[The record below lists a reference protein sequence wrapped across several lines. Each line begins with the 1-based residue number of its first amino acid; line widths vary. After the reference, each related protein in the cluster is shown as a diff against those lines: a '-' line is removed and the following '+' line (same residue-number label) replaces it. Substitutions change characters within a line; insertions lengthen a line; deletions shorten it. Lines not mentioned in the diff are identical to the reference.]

1 MLRKS
6 LRKYVLCMGLTL
18 SMAFTQPAAVLAAS
32 VGDDAE
38 IQQEGDAGQEIEDVE
53 NTDDSSTSE
62 DLTDSGDEN
71 SVPSDVTET
80 EKEEDVQEE
89 AGDAM
94 TFALDADDEVNQK
107 DEHGCFTVPTAAM
120 PEDLQDGIYELP
132 FRLFILPINV
142 SASDRYETTE
152 PYGNYAYAQ
161 PSMGNQTFST
171 WTFDTEMNY
180 ATVEVKDGLVR
191 VSTTWPEGVGC
202 YSFNW
207 YENKETMEAKEKKGG
222 TPREPADDTEYE
234 YEADYYTYGLT
245 VDAITKF
252 TFTPPSDNP
261 VVYISLKAAGMQ
273 NSEQQAYLG
282 FYWNNLTLI
291 KSAAVNPETI
301 TVSGSQK
308 SVTGTVQKLEA
319 SVLPE
324 NAEQS
329 VKWTSSDTDLAVVD
343 EQGNVTSLKEG
354 TVTITAASTVDE
366 TIVGTVELTI
376 SDPEQEEPEPEE
388 PEITDELVKS
398 FQTLKDYVNQMDPNQ
413 YYINSSVFID
423 ILSGDMSLKKFNT
436 VFLNLRNWISDSEV
450 LIQENNN
457 TIPEAERETF
467 GKELL
472 EWDTK
477 LADPEYFGEIYSI
490 SNSESN
496 IVRGRTYEIP
506 LKFYNAKTQA
516 VITPSGNETEI
527 SVLGEENEY
536 LRNLGADTATVTIAR
551 KSNGVQTVT
560 IKYNVT
566 SSNGSDKIA
575 ITGTNLSKGTNFTAS
590 TGKKNSTITAE
601 TTYKTF
607 FANFTLTQ
615 DGTAASQ
622 LIGITLDWDNAKD
635 VTEGDVDVDKSIL
648 QMYVSGI
655 TQRIKGSA
663 PLSYPSAWPVYVSEE
678 IKESGLLER
687 AQKALQDEN
696 ATQTQINALEDEIVN
711 AFNSHKTVE
720 EEVKLFSSKAAK
732 KKAAD
737 YTADSFS
744 NYSKYANMARKAY
757 ENYVYWCYATPGGT
771 VEKDPELTW
780 DEEERILAAYT
791 NPKTNEKWSTDLA
804 DGDTIAIEIFSM
816 GLSGG
821 FMPAILNE
829 VYTRYFE
836 LEDALVSI
844 KDLNAAIAEAE
855 KYNANKS
862 DYTEGSY
869 EDLETQLAAAKKTAG
884 TTDADADQVAKAQSD
899 LKAAVKSLVSVKD
912 LKASIAAAREYKEKE
927 SKYTAYTFKKFTSA
941 LEEAEKTAADKNAAQ
956 DVINAVQKNLEAAV
970 KALAARADKAQLK
983 AAIEEAKLEA
993 AKTDIYTEASLKIYN
1008 AAIETAEEVYSQDS
1022 ISQVQVDQAVTNLK
1036 EAQSVLEK
1044 ISTDDL
1050 DKNNLA
1056 DGTYTVVVNLWHAE
1070 QDKESMGN
1078 AALYHNAILTVDGE
1092 KYTLTL
1098 KGHTMTVG
1106 AITGELD
1113 SIEVIP
1119 DGSKPKSDAG
1129 NYQALVNTGKGGEYV
1144 FDMQLGNVGELSDYY
1159 YSRIKVKEGTPMGT
1173 NWIASRLRISWD
1185 TLSILDVEAYPAFSE
1200 TDSATG
1206 ITVKAP
1212 EGALPA
1218 GTKLRI
1224 TPVTDTDRTKELDA
1238 ALSSLADKYTAYDI
1252 ALCLEKDGKEES
1264 VDPKDN
1270 MELTMTLPVPD
1281 GYITTRLAC
1290 YYIDSGNYANAVD
1303 GSLNSKTYTVV
1314 NNKPGTY
1321 AIAQKKTVGGNGTV
1335 VSGTTKKTTTTGTT
1349 AKTTGTTTKKTT
1361 TSAAKTGDETNTA
1374 MRLFIFMMAAS
1385 AAAGLAVLRR
1395 KKV

>member
-6 LRKYVLCMGLTL
+6 LRKYILCMGLIL

-32 VGDDAE
+32 AEVQQDGDVG
-38 IQQEGDAGQEIEDVE
+38 QNIEDME
-53 NTDDSSTSE
+53 NMEDSSVSE
-62 DLTDSGDEN
+62 DVTDNSEEN
-71 SVPSDVTET
+71 SVPSDVTESVT
-80 EKEEDVQEE
+80 EEEVQEE
-89 AGDAM
+89 TGDAM
-94 TFALDADDEVNQK
+94 TFALDAGDEVNQK

-132 FRLFILPINV
+132 FRLFTLPGNV
-142 SASDRYETTE
+142 SAPDRYDTTE
-152 PYGNYAYAQ
+152 PFGNYAYAQ
-161 PSMGNQTFST
+161 ASMGNQTYTT
-171 WTFDTEMNY
+171 WNIDTEMNY
-180 ATVEVKDGLVR
+180 ATVEVKDGVIR
-191 VSTTWPEGVGC
+191 VSTTWPAGVGC
-202 YSFNW
+202 YSFTW
-207 YENKETMEAKEKKGG
+207 YEDKEAMEAKEKKGG
-222 TPREPADDTEYE
+222 TPSEPADNTEYE
-234 YEADYYTYGLT
+234 YEPDYYAYELI
-245 VDAITKF
+245 VNAITKF

-261 VVYISLKAAGMQ
+261 VVYISLRAAGM
-273 NSEQQAYLG
+273 NNNEQEAYLG
-282 FYWNNLTLI
+282 FYWDDLALI
-291 KSAAVNPETI
+291 KTEASAPEKVTI
-301 TVSGSQK
+301 SGSQ
-308 SVTGTVQKLEA
+308 SAVTGTVQKLEA

-324 NAEQS
+324 SAEQS
-329 VKWTSSDTDLAVVD
+329 VKWASSDTDLAVVD
-343 EQGNVTSLKEG
+343 EQGNVTALKAG
-354 TVTITAASTVDE
+354 TVTISAASTVNE
-366 TIVGTVELTI
+366 SIAGTLELTI
-376 SDPEQEEPEPEE
+376 SDPNQEEPEPEE
-388 PEITDELVKS
+388 PEITDELILS
-398 FQTLKDYVNQMDPNQ
+398 FQSLRDYVNAMDPEQ
-413 YYINSSVFID
+413 YYTNTSVF
-423 ILSGDMSLKKFNT
+423 SDMLGETTPANFNSI
-436 VFLNLRNWISDSEV
+436 FLELRNWLSNSEV
-450 LIQENNN
+450 LIAENNN
-457 TIPEAERETF
+457 TIPEEERETF

-477 LADPEYFGEIYSI
+477 LADPEYFGEVYSV
-490 SNSESN
+490 SGSESN

-506 LKFYNAKTQA
+506 MKFYNVEKQA
-516 VITPSGNETEI
+516 AATLLGNEAEI
-527 SVLGEENEY
+527 SVTESENEY
-536 LRNLGADTATVTIAR
+536 LKNIGADTATVTITRTSKGA
-551 KSNGVQTVT
+551 QTAA
-560 IKYNVT
+560 IQYNVT
-566 SSNGSDKIA
+566 SKNGDDKIA
-575 ITGTNLSKGTNFTAS
+575 ITNNKLSKGTNFTAS
-590 TGKKNSTITAE
+590 TGRKNSTIKAQA
-601 TTYKTF
+601 TYKTF
-607 FANFTLTQ
+607 FANFSLTQ
-615 DGTAASQ
+615 NGTEESQ
-622 LIGITLDWDNAKD
+622 LIGIVLDWANAKD
-635 VTEGDVDVDKSIL
+635 VTEGEVAVDKSAL
-648 QMYVSGI
+648 QVYVSGI
-655 TQRIKGSA
+655 VQRIKGNTPQSA
-663 PLSYPSAWPVYVSEE
+663 PSAWPVYVSEE
-678 IKESGLLER
+678 IEESGLLER
-687 AQKALQDEN
+687 AQRALQDEN
-696 ATQTQINALEDEIVN
+696 ASQSEINALEDEITN
-711 AFNSHKTVE
+711 TFNSHKTVE

-732 KKAAD
+732 KKSAD

-757 ENYVYWCYATPGGT
+757 AKYVWQCYATPGGE
-771 VEKDPELTW
+771 VETNPELTW
-780 DEEERILAAYT
+780 DEEERKLAAYT
-791 NPKTNEKWSTDLA
+791 NPKTNKKWSTNMA
-804 DGDTIAIEIFSM
+804 DGDSVAQEMFLM

-869 EDLETQLAAAKKTAG
+869 EDLVTQLAAAKKTAG

-899 LKAAVKSLVSVKD
+899 LKAAVKALVSVKD

-1119 DGSKPKSDAG
+1119 DGSKPKSDAS

-1224 TPVTDTDRTKELDA
+1224 TPVTDADRTKELDA

-1290 YYIDSGNYANAVD
+1290 YYIDSGNYANVVD